1 MHSRL
6 AELRAFV
13 DAQRSALL
21 SAASP
26 VPPDRWTE
34 RPAPECWS
42 LTELFEHLYRVE
54 NVCAR
59 VVEKRALEAREA
71 GHPPENETSSVLG
84 ALDGTGLTDRSRKLA
99 APERVAPIGG
109 WTREQAL
116 ESLARSR
123 ATLHDGMRAADGLAL
138 GTVKAPHPRLGEID
152 LYQWILFIGQHE
164 QRHVAQAAEIAE
176 RLAAPVR

>member
-21 SAASP
+21 SAASA

-34 RPAPECWS
+34 RPAPESWS

-54 NVCAR
+54 NGSAR
-59 VVEKRALEAREA
+59 LVEKRALEARAA
-71 GHPPENETSSVLG
+71 GHPAETDTSSVLG

-99 APERVAPIGG
+99 APERVVPAGG

-123 ATLHDGMRAADGLAL
+123 ATLHDGFRAAEGLAL
-138 GTVKAPHPRLGEID
+138 STVKAPHPRLGEID

-176 RLAAPVR
+176 RLGATVR

>member
-6 AELRAFV
+6 TELREFV

-21 SAASP
+21 SAVSK

-34 RPAPECWS
+34 RPAPGCWS
-42 LTELFEHLYRVE
+42 LAELFEHLYKVE
-54 NVCAR
+54 YGSAR
-59 VVEKRALEAREA
+59 LVERRALEARAA
-71 GHPPENETSSVLG
+71 GHPGETESSSVLG
-84 ALDGTGLTDRSRKLA
+84 ALDGTGLTDRGRKLV
-99 APERVAPIGG
+99 APERVAPAGG

-116 ESLARSR
+116 DSLAQSR
-123 ATLHDGMRAADGLAL
+123 AKLHDGFRAAEGMAL

-164 QRHVAQAAEIAE
+164 QRHVSQAIEIAE
-176 RLAAPVR
+176 QLTATAR

>member
-6 AELRAFV
+6 AELRTFV

-21 SAASP
+21 AAAST
-26 VPPDRWTE
+26 VPSDRWTE
-34 RPAPECWS
+34 RPAPESWS

-54 NVCAR
+54 NGSAR
-59 VVEKRALEAREA
+59 LVEKRALEARAA
-71 GHPPENETSSVLG
+71 GHPTETDTSSMLG
-84 ALDGTGLTDRSRKLA
+84 ALDGTGLTDRSRKLE
-99 APERVAPIGG
+99 APERVAPTGG

-123 ATLHDGMRAADGLAL
+123 ATLHDGLRAAEGLAL
-138 GTVKAPHPRLGEID
+138 CTVKAPHPRLGEID

-164 QRHVAQAAEIAE
+164 QRHVQQAAEIAE
-176 RLAAPVR
+176 RLAATAR

>member
-13 DAQRSALL
+13 DAQRSAVL
-21 SAASP
+21 SAASA
-26 VPPDRWTE
+26 VPPDRWSE

-42 LTELFEHLYRVE
+42 LTELFEHLYLVE
-54 NVCAR
+54 NICAR
-59 VVEKRALEAREA
+59 VVERRALEARAA
-71 GHPPENETSSVLG
+71 GHPAETETSSMLG

-99 APERVAPIGG
+99 APERVAPTGG
-109 WTREQAL
+109 LTREQAL
-116 ESLARSR
+116 ESLARSH
-123 ATLHDGMRAADGLAL
+123 ATLHDGFRAAEGMAL
-138 GTVKAPHPRLGEID
+138 CTVKAPHPRLGEID

-176 RLAAPVR
+176 RLAATVR

>member
-26 VPPDRWTE
+26 VPLDRWAE
-34 RPAPECWS
+34 RPAPDRWS
-42 LTELFEHLYRVE
+42 LTDLFEHLYRVE
-54 NVCAR
+54 SVCAR
-59 VVEKRALEAREA
+59 VVEKRALEARAA
-71 GHPPENETSSVLG
+71 GHPAETETSSMLG
-84 ALDGTGLTDRSRKLA
+84 ALDGARLTDRSRKLA

-123 ATLHDGMRAADGLAL
+123 GTLHDGFRAAEGLAL
-138 GTVKAPHPRLGEID
+138 CTVTAPHPRLGEID

-176 RLAAPVR
+176 RLGAPVR

>member
-1 MHSRL
+1 MHPRL

-21 SAASP
+21 AAAST

-34 RPAPECWS
+34 RPAPDCWS

-54 NVCAR
+54 NGSAR
-59 VVEKRALEAREA
+59 LVEKRALEARAA
-71 GHPPENETSSVLG
+71 GHPAETETSSMLG

-99 APERVAPIGG
+99 APERVVPTGG
-109 WTREQAL
+109 WTRAEAL

-123 ATLHDGMRAADGLAL
+123 ATLHEGMRAAEGLAL
-138 GTVKAPHPRLGEID
+138 CTVRAPHPRLGEID

-176 RLAAPVR
+176 RLAAAVR